1 MLAQQPRMS
10 RFSLDY
16 GTTAAFP
23 GSPGDGGAGGVGG
36 ARSVSQFDLMNNI
49 NLPHPYSPP
58 PQGPQGGSGG
68 SDGTHG
74 NRRMPWPNPFP
85 NFEGCLFS
93 VVNSDKWG
101 HGYASTHARNHARTQ
116 SRTLLN
122 CVNAFLCQHYLAY
135 FSFIKK
141 CPPPPFY
148 SDALS
153 LSFTHFFLLSP
164 FFWSVAHGLLFMLTL
179 SCLVLSWLGLAWLG
193 LACFGVL
200 VSIFGVSV
208 GI

>member
-49 NLPHPYSPP
+49 NLPHPYSLP

-93 VVNSDKWG
+93 VVDSDKWG
-101 HGYASTHARNHARTQ
+101 HGYASTHARNHARTHA
-116 SRTLLN
+116 RTLLN
-122 CVNAFLCQHYLAY
+122 CVNAFL
-135 FSFIKK
+135 
-141 CPPPPFY
+141 
-148 SDALS
+148 
-153 LSFTHFFLLSP
+153 
-164 FFWSVAHGLLFMLTL
+164 
-179 SCLVLSWLGLAWLG
+179 
-193 LACFGVL
+193 
-200 VSIFGVSV
+200 
-208 GI
+208 